1 MGVAAGLLPLSR
13 NFELQGKVGV
23 TQLPQDA
30 AASPWV
36 VERGESTDLNGNIGF
51 AFRSDCKGNA
61 SGAKAHAGGAAVT
74 N

>member
-1 MGVAAGLLPLSR
+1 VLPLSR

-23 TQLPQDA
+23 TQLLQDA

-51 AFRSDCKGNA
+51 AFRF
-61 SGAKAHAGGAAVT
+61 
-74 N
+74 